1 LACAHAAHYDRLRR
15 DTLARHSSRRGNMR
29 AGRAVGVRVTN
40 RRGFLNGMTLAG
52 AAALTPSSTRAAA
65 PTVRTAQASQGT
77 GASPTAAL
85 TVQAV
90 GDLAGGSTS
99 YAYAIKAGPWIFLTG
114 HEAFDFH
121 RGPAPEVEGPPGHRL
136 SGRPPLRREADYIL
150 ARMRAILKE
159 FGADLPN
166 AVRVDQYYTKGA
178 AVSAYHLA
186 RFAEFGSYIPPSTS
200 IIMER
205 CFAAHT
211 NIDTSMIAVVPAPDW
226 GIEKVTI
233 PGEAITASGYNPA
246 VVANDFVFV
255 AGNMALQRDGTLEPS
270 VYVAPNR
277 QWGGQTSFRRQ
288 LHYIVKQRLE
298 PSLKAA
304 GSGLEHS
311 LKAQAYIRGVEN
323 FPDFLDAWSQHF
335 RDIPCAVTLVPAK
348 DYANSDSMLEIN
360 LIALKNG
367 ARRRKE
373 VIETGIPA
381 VATFGPCVR
390 AGELVF
396 PSGLMAIGPD
406 GLVPGAE
413 HARKFDGLS
422 LAGEMQGAML
432 LSYAEAVC
440 KAVGVG
446 PANVVRAQ
454 YFLTDVRDFAGI
466 SAAWSDRYGKRP
478 HPFACVQVPPPFPA
492 AGACV
497 IGDFWIYAG

>member
-1 LACAHAAHYDRLRR
+1 
-15 DTLARHSSRRGNMR
+15 MR
-29 AGRAVGVRVTN
+29 AGGAVRVTN
-40 RRGFLNGMTLAG
+40 RRNFLNGMTLAG
-52 AAALTPSSTRAAA
+52 AAALTPSSTRATGSSAPGAA
-65 PTVRTAQASQGT
+65 VRMAQANQ
-77 GASPTAAL
+77 P
-85 TVQAV
+85 
-90 GDLAGGSTS
+90 AGGSPAKPVTKSVDRLAGSATS

-114 HEAFDFH
+114 HEAFDFE
-121 RGPAPEVEGPPGHRL
+121 RGPAPEVEGPPGHPL

-159 FGADLPN
+159 FGADLPD

-205 CFAAHT
+205 CFAAHA
-211 NIDTSMIAVVPAPDW
+211 NIDTSMIAVLPGPDRA
-226 GIEKVTI
+226 IEKVTI

-255 AGNMALQRDGTLEPS
+255 AGNMALQRDGTLDPS
-270 VYVAPNR
+270 VTVAPNR
-277 QWGGQTSFRRQ
+277 NWGGQTSFRRQ
-288 LHYIVKQRLE
+288 VHYIVKQRLE

-348 DYANSDSMLEIN
+348 SYANSDSMLEIN

-373 VIETGIPA
+373 VVETGIPPA
-381 VATFGPCVR
+381 ATFGPCVR

-396 PSGLMAIGPD
+396 PSGLMAIGRD
-406 GLVPGAE
+406 GLVPGAQ
-413 HARKFDGLS
+413 HARNFDGLS
-422 LAGEMQGAML
+422 LAGNLQGTML

-440 KAVGVG
+440 KAVGVQ
-446 PANVVRAQ
+446 PSNVVRAQ
-454 YFLTDVRDFAGI
+454 YFLTDMGDFAGI
-466 SAAWSDRYGKRP
+466 SAAWSERYGKQP
-478 HPFACVQVPPPFPA
+478 HPFGCVQVPGPFPA

>member
-1 LACAHAAHYDRLRR
+1 
-15 DTLARHSSRRGNMR
+15 MR
-29 AGRAVGVRVTN
+29 AGGAARVTN

-52 AAALTPSSTRAAA
+52 AAALTPAAA
-65 PTVRTAQASQGT
+65 HAAQSTQSVPAIRMAQASQAPG
-77 GASPTAAL
+77 GAAAAL
-85 TVQAV
+85 TVKSV
-90 GDLAGGSTS
+90 DRLAGSSTG
-99 YAYAIKAGPWIFLTG
+99 YAYAIKAGPWIFLNG
-114 HEAFDFH
+114 HEAFDFE
-121 RGPAPEVEGPPGHRL
+121 RGPAPEVEGPPGYRL

-166 AVRVDQYYTKGA
+166 AVRVDQYYTRGA

-211 NIDTSMIAVVPAPDW
+211 NIHTSMIAVVPGPDW
-226 GIEKVTI
+226 AIEKVTI

-246 VVANDFVFV
+246 VVADGFVFV
-255 AGNMALQRDGTLEPS
+255 AGNMALARDGSLDPS
-270 VYVAPNR
+270 VYIAPNR
-277 QWGGQTSFRRQ
+277 QWSGQTSFRRQ
-288 LHYIVKQRLE
+288 VHYIVKQRLE

-373 VIETGIPA
+373 VVETGIPA
-381 VATFGPCVR
+381 AATFGPCVR

-396 PSGLMAIGPD
+396 PSGLMAIGRD

-413 HARKFDGLS
+413 HARTFDGLS
-422 LAGEMQGAML
+422 LAGELQGAML

-440 KAVGVG
+440 KAVGV
-446 PANVVRAQ
+446 PPSNVVRAQ
-454 YFLTDVRDFAGI
+454 YFLTDMRDFAGI

-478 HPFACVQVPPPFPA
+478 HPFACVQVPAPFPA
-492 AGACV
+492 AGSCA
-497 IGDFWIYAG
+497 IGDFWICAG